1 MALPGNNVCA
11 VHVYGHRSLRKGL
24 PALADYC
31 TELGK
36 PWLME
41 ETGVPQR
48 IGDTARARWLSR
60 VIAASW
66 DLGAAGVGV
75 WNIGGETTEQILEY
89 VPPDRFHMRSAG
101 GESIMI
107 GGDWYLRV
115 GDRWPRMMA
124 LFNGADSPMG
134 FSTDAVFNAEA
145 AGEETLRGERVRRY
159 TYQAPSTTAAAG
171 ELDQTTLWVRLE
183 DALPVQIEA
192 ANANSVTR
200 SSIEYDAAIQIEAPD
215 IAP

>member
-1 MALPGNNVCA
+1 MNNRPPVEKW
-11 VHVYGHRSLRKGL
+11 SLLTQQSERFIRFAGVL
-24 PALADYC
+24 C
-31 TELGK
+31 VT
-36 PWLME
+36 LM
-41 ETGVPQR
+41 
-48 IGDTARARWLSR
+48 
-60 VIAASW
+60 
-66 DLGAAGVGV
+66 LGACFDPKTPLPENPAEAVTLALQKQIEAAPFRLV
-75 WNIGGETTEQILEY
+75 QSVTIGGETTEQILEY

-115 GDRWPRMMA
+115 GDRWTKMMA
-124 LFNGADSPMG
+124 LFSGADSPMG
-134 FSTDAVFNAEA
+134 FSTDAVFNAEVD
-145 AGEETLRGERVRRY
+145 GEETLRGERVRRY

-183 DALPVQIEA
+183 DALPVQMEA